1 MAEFDAKT
9 KGGAIVNNLI
19 LLFAGW
25 GAMPIAA
32 LLLMGIGWFFIAIP
46 LAILGAILG
55 LIGLISFLVS
65 IFASTIKIDCPYCH
79 TKNKLLSGTKTFD
92 CFECHQKV
100 LIQQGKGTKL
110 ITT

>member
-1 MAEFDAKT
+1 MLMADIDAKT
-9 KGGAIVNNLI
+9 KGGAVLNSLV

-25 GAMPIAA
+25 GAMPIMAF
-32 LLLMGIGWFFIAIP
+32 LLMGIGGFFIAIP
-46 LAILGAILG
+46 MIILGVVIG
-55 LIGLISFLVS
+55 LIGLISLLAS

-100 LIQQGKGTKL
+100 LIQQGKGTK
-110 ITT
+110 I